1 MHLLKKTMTSHL
13 ILSCLMLGVTVSSQ
27 AEDVVNPSTGGSISS
42 WGDLYGTQ
50 VYGQT
55 FSTSTTQSLNSI
67 TFYLTKT
74 SGTTATNL
82 RAYIYEWDT
91 TTNKAVGSA
100 VYASNVITLDM
111 NVSATQA
118 VTVNTSGATL
128 SANKTYVIF
137 FSTIGESGTSTYTW
151 ASGQSVDGEF
161 VYFNTNAF
169 DSLLTSSWS
178 VWSSS
183 DLAYIFSFG
192 ISAAD
197 TLASMQGNV
206 TGLRQVFALQSD
218 TLNDGLNQSC
228 SSFND
233 DRSCISLIGRYV
245 QTNGSNGTEATTGGV
260 NLAYKL
266 TPNFYIGGAIEQIA
280 SDTES
285 GNVKYRQNAPDVGF
299 YTGWTQGENGD
310 GWQARFAYRHSDG
323 QVTVTREAIGS
334 AEAGAGTANLTGDG
348 YQFSVGNAVRLD
360 NQALITPYIGV
371 RYTDIKRHGYS
382 EAATDSVTQ
391 PLQYAA
397 LSQKA
402 TTVLAGS
409 NFEVPLMS
417 KLNLTGNLGVE
428 KDVQFKV
435 DNYVATGVDG
445 LEPIKFADKHN
456 DIRAVA
462 GLGLKYNFA
471 ANQQLSIQ
479 ANYREQT
486 YAADSSTSATL
497 AYTTSF

>member
-1 MHLLKKTMTSHL
+1 
-13 ILSCLMLGVTVSSQ
+13 MLGVTVVSQ
-27 AEDVVNPSTGGSISS
+27 AEDVVNPSNGSSVS
-42 WGDLYGTQ
+42 TWGDVSGTQ

-55 FSTSTTQSLNSI
+55 FTSSSTQNLTSF

-74 SGTTATNL
+74 SGTTATNF
-82 RAYIYEWDT
+82 RAYIYEWDEAT
-91 TTNKAVGSA
+91 SSVVGSA
-100 VYASNVITLDM
+100 AFASDVITLDM
-111 NVSATQA
+111 NVSDTQA
-118 VTVNTSGATL
+118 VTVSTKGTTL
-128 SANKTYVIF
+128 SQNKTYVIF
-137 FSTIGESGTSTYTW
+137 FSTVGESGTSSYTW
-151 ASGQSVDGEF
+151 LLGQSTANGKFVFYNVDDL
-161 VYFNTNAF
+161 NT
-169 DSLLTSSWS
+169 LLTTSWVYWLSSY
-178 VWSSS
+178 

-192 ISAAD
+192 PSAAD

-266 TPNFYIGGAIEQIA
+266 TPNFYIGGSIEQIA

-334 AEAGAGTANLTGDG
+334 AEAGVGTANLTGDG

-479 ANYREQT
+479 ANYKEQA